1 MHVTLR
7 FGLIHYVLQVYNIT
21 DDRAS
26 RVNRHLISIR
36 TCAPGNED
44 DGLPTSTTPS
54 PRSVEERRI
63 LVISCKL
70 INQQNPAPAAASL
83 IDYSII
89 LQGYLAWLHELFYHR
104 HLRELYQTAHAPNN
118 FRVIFQC
125 KIVETEPF
133 WSSHKL
139 WLLQRSSSGEPCRT
153 LPVSNQVKF

>member
-21 DDRAS
+21 DDRAL

-44 DGLPTSTTPS
+44 DGLPISTTPS

-70 INQQNPAPAAASL
+70 IN
-83 IDYSII
+83 
-89 LQGYLAWLHELFYHR
+89 
-104 HLRELYQTAHAPNN
+104 
-118 FRVIFQC
+118 
-125 KIVETEPF
+125 
-133 WSSHKL
+133 
-139 WLLQRSSSGEPCRT
+139 
-153 LPVSNQVKF
+153 